1 MGLGVENV
9 FIYLIIRIA
18 ELEDEIQNPVR
29 DTIQNPFE
37 DARQKPVEKAVN
49 MVQIKNDDVDSIV
62 KVWYISLRLLKTQQN
77 L

>member
-1 MGLGVENV
+1 MGLTLLNARSS
-9 FIYLIIRIA
+9 LIIRIA
-18 ELEDEIQNPVR
+18 ELEDEMQNPVR

-62 KVWYISLRLLKTQQN
+62 EVWYISLRLLKT
-77 L
+77 